1 MSKPSNK
8 IGCDECHWT
17 GYVIDDSA
25 TNARAVLCGCIEN
38 CEHCGGSGNI
48 LSENENG
55 YSYLALCHHCGVIR
69 RNVKLYN
76 ISGVP
81 SKYSHVLQVDAG
93 LDPKRMNTALQKA
106 LKYAKQEFVKKYPTK
121 DGFLLMGPS
130 GLGKTHLAVGT
141 ISELTL
147 KHGVKC
153 MFKDFFY
160 LLSELKQ
167 AYSSG
172 TPENDVILPLVEA
185 DVLVIDELGK
195 GRSNE
200 WELNILDQLISKR
213 YNASKKTLITT
224 NYVTYDI
231 AKEIGDKH
239 EILEVRVGE
248 RIASRLYEMCEFLYL
263 EGRDFRKE
271 QKKSQK
277 SQ

>member
-1 MSKPSNK
+1 MARKSDKL
-8 IGCDECHWT
+8 GCDNCNWS
-17 GYVIDDSA
+17 GYVIDDSDS
-25 TNARAVLCGCIEN
+25 NARALLCSCIEE
-38 CEHCGGSGNI
+38 CPHCGGSGSI
-48 LSENENG
+48 LSESKNG
-55 YSYLALCHHCGVIR
+55 YSYVSPCHSCGVIR
-69 RNVKLYN
+69 RNVRLYN
-76 ISGVP
+76 IAGIP
-81 SKYSHVLQVDAG
+81 AKFSHVIQVDAG
-93 LDPKRMNTALQKA
+93 LDLKRMNPAFQRA
-106 LKYAKQEFVKKYPTK
+106 LKYAKEEFVKKYPTK

-167 AYSSG
+167 AYSEG
-172 TPENDVILPLVEA
+172 TPENDVIRPLIET

-231 AKEIGDKH
+231 AEEIGDKN

-248 RIASRLYEMCEFLYL
+248 RISSRLHEMCEFLYL
-263 EGRDFRKE
+263 KGRDYRKE
-271 QKKSQK
+271 RKKAQNSQ
-277 SQ
+277 

>member
-1 MSKPSNK
+1 MLKKSDK
-8 IGCDECHWT
+8 IGCDNCHHS
-17 GYVIDDSA
+17 GYIIVES
-25 TNARAVLCGCIEN
+25 NNNSRAVLCNCIEE
-38 CEHCGGSGNI
+38 CAGCDGTGNVM
-48 LSENENG
+48 SENENG
-55 YSYLALCHHCGVIR
+55 YTYVAPCKTCGVIR

-76 ISGVP
+76 LAGIP
-81 SKYSHVLQVDAG
+81 AKYSHVLQVDAS
-93 LDPKRMNTALQKA
+93 LELRRMHSSALKA
-106 LKYAKQEFVKKYPTK
+106 LKYAKEEFVKKYPTK
-121 DGFLLMGPS
+121 NGFLLMGPS

-167 AYSSG
+167 AYSEG
-172 TPENDVILPLVEA
+172 TPENDVILPLIET

-224 NYVTYDI
+224 NYVTYDL
-231 AKEIGDKH
+231 AKDIGDTK
-239 EILEVRVGE
+239 EILEVRVGD
-248 RIASRLYEMCEFLYL
+248 RIASRLHEMCEFLYL
-263 EGRDFRKE
+263 QGRDFRIE
-271 QKKSQK
+271 HKKAQND
-277 SQ
+277 Q

>member
-1 MSKPSNK
+1 MSRESNK
-8 IGCDECHWT
+8 IGCDNCHWT
-17 GYVIDDSA
+17 GFVIDDSS
-25 TNARAVLCGCIEN
+25 TNARALLCECIEN
-38 CEHCGGSGNI
+38 CEQCGGSGNI
-48 LSENENG
+48 LSDNENG
-55 YSYLALCHHCGVIR
+55 YSYLALCKHCGVIR

-76 ISGVP
+76 IAGVP
-81 SKYSHVLQVDAG
+81 AKYSHVLQVDAG

-172 TPENDVILPLVEA
+172 TPENDVILPLIEA

-239 EILEVRVGE
+239 EILEVRIGE

-271 QKKSQK
+271 QKKAQK

>member
-1 MSKPSNK
+1 MSRESNK
-8 IGCDECHWT
+8 IGCDNCHWT
-17 GYVIDDSA
+17 GFVIDDSS
-25 TNARAVLCGCIEN
+25 TNARALLCGCIEN
-38 CEHCGGSGNI
+38 CEQCGGSGNI
-48 LSENENG
+48 LSDNENG
-55 YSYLALCHHCGVIR
+55 YSYLALCKHCGVIR

-76 ISGVP
+76 IAGVP
-81 SKYSHVLQVDAG
+81 AKYSHVLQVDAG

-172 TPENDVILPLVEA
+172 TPENDVILPLIEA

-239 EILEVRVGE
+239 EILEVRIGE

-271 QKKSQK
+271 QKKAQK

>member
-1 MSKPSNK
+1 MARNQEKLEK
-8 IGCDECHWT
+8 VGCDDCNWS
-17 GYVIDDSA
+17 GYTISNSDTS
-25 TNARAVLCGCIEN
+25 ARAILCSCLEQCPH
-38 CEHCGGSGNI
+38 CEGTGSI
-48 LSENENG
+48 LSQKDGG
-55 YSYLALCHHCGVIR
+55 YSYVAPCHFCGVIR

-76 ISGVP
+76 VAQVP
-81 SKYSHVLQVDAG
+81 AKYSHVVQVDAG
-93 LDPKRMNTALQKA
+93 LEPKRMNPSLQRA
-106 LKYAKQEFVKKYPTK
+106 LKYAKEEFVKKYPTK

-167 AYSSG
+167 AYSEG
-172 TPENDVILPLVEA
+172 TPENDVIEPLVEA

-224 NYVTYDI
+224 NYITYDI
-231 AKEIGDKH
+231 AKEIGDSH

-248 RIASRLYEMCEFLYL
+248 RIASRLHEMCEFLYL
-263 EGRDFRKE
+263 KGKDYRKE
-271 QKKSQK
+271 RKKA
-277 SQ
+277 

>member
-1 MSKPSNK
+1 MAKKTEST
-8 IGCDECHWT
+8 GCDTCHWS
-17 GYVIDDSA
+17 GFVITDSA
-25 TNARAVLCGCIEN
+25 SYARAELCSCIEECPH
-38 CEHCGGSGNI
+38 CEGSGNI

-55 YSYLALCHHCGVIR
+55 YSYVAHCHSCGVIR

-76 ISGVP
+76 IAGIP
-81 SKYSHVLQVDAG
+81 AKYSHVLQVDAG
-93 LDPKRMNTALQKA
+93 LELKRMNSSLQRA
-106 LKYAKQEFVKKYPTK
+106 LKYAKDEFVKKYPTK

-153 MFKDFFY
+153 LFKDFFY
-160 LLSELKQ
+160 LLSDLKQ
-167 AYSSG
+167 AYSEG
-172 TPENDVILPLVEA
+172 TPENDVILPLIEA

-224 NYVTYDI
+224 NFVTYDL
-231 AKEIGDKH
+231 AKEIGENH

-248 RIASRLYEMCEFLYL
+248 RIASRLHEMCEFLYL
-263 EGRDFRKE
+263 EGKDYRIERK
-271 QKKSQK
+271 KAQK

>member
-1 MSKPSNK
+1 AS
-8 IGCDECHWT
+8 
-17 GYVIDDSA
+17 Y
-25 TNARAVLCGCIEN
+25 ARAELCSCIEECPH
-38 CEHCGGSGNI
+38 CEGSGNI

-55 YSYLALCHHCGVIR
+55 YSYVAPCHSCGVIR

-76 ISGVP
+76 IAGIP
-81 SKYSHVLQVDAG
+81 AKYSHVLQVDAG
-93 LDPKRMNTALQKA
+93 LELKRMNSSLQRA
-106 LKYAKQEFVKKYPTK
+106 LKYAKDEFVKKYPTK

-153 MFKDFFY
+153 LFKDFFY
-160 LLSELKQ
+160 LLSDLKQ
-167 AYSSG
+167 AYSEG
-172 TPENDVILPLVEA
+172 TPENDVILPLIEA

-224 NYVTYDI
+224 NFVTYDL
-231 AKEIGDKH
+231 AKEIGDNH

-248 RIASRLYEMCEFLYL
+248 RIASRLQEMCEFLYL
-263 EGRDFRKE
+263 QGRDYRKE
-271 QKKSQK
+271 RKKAQNSQ
-277 SQ
+277 

>member
-1 MSKPSNK
+1 MAKKTEST
-8 IGCDECHWT
+8 GCDTCHWS
-17 GYVIDDSA
+17 GFVITDSA
-25 TNARAVLCGCIEN
+25 SYARAELCSCIEECPH
-38 CEHCGGSGNI
+38 CEGSGNI

-55 YSYLALCHHCGVIR
+55 YSYVAHCHSCGVIR

-76 ISGVP
+76 IAGIP
-81 SKYSHVLQVDAG
+81 AKFSHVLQVDAH
-93 LDPKRMNTALQKA
+93 LDLKRMNSSLQRA
-106 LKYAKQEFVKKYPTK
+106 LKYAKDEFVKKYPTK

-153 MFKDFFY
+153 LFKDFFY
-160 LLSELKQ
+160 LLSDLKQ
-167 AYSSG
+167 AYSEG
-172 TPENDVILPLVEA
+172 TPENDVILPLIET

-224 NYVTYDI
+224 NFVTYDL
-231 AKEIGDKH
+231 AKEIGDNH

-248 RIASRLYEMCEFLYL
+248 RIASRLHEMCEFLYL
-263 EGRDFRKE
+263 QGRDYRKE
-271 QKKSQK
+271 RKKAQNSQ
-277 SQ
+277 

>member
-1 MSKPSNK
+1 MARNQEKLEK
-8 IGCDECHWT
+8 IGCDNCNWS
-17 GYVIDDSA
+17 GYVIDNSNR
-25 TNARAVLCGCIEN
+25 NARANLCDCVDECPH
-38 CEHCGGSGNI
+38 CEGTGNI
-48 LSENENG
+48 SCQKDGG
-55 YSYLALCHHCGVIR
+55 YSYVSPCHSCGVIR

-76 ISGVP
+76 IAQVP
-81 SKYSHVLQVDAG
+81 AKYSHVVQVDAG
-93 LDPKRMNTALQKA
+93 LEPKRMNPPLQRA
-106 LKYAKQEFVKKYPTK
+106 LKYAKEEFVKKFPTK

-130 GLGKTHLAVGT
+130 GLGKTHIAVGT

-167 AYSSG
+167 AYSEG
-172 TPENDVILPLVEA
+172 TPENDVIEPLVKA

-231 AKEIGDKH
+231 AQDIGDKH

-248 RIASRLYEMCEFLYL
+248 RIASRLHEMCEFLYL
-263 EGRDFRKE
+263 KGKDYRKE
-271 QKKSQK
+271 KKK
-277 SQ
+277 A

>member
-1 MSKPSNK
+1 LSKPSNK

-17 GYVIDDSA
+17 GYVIDDST

-271 QKKSQK
+271 QKRSQK

>member
-1 MSKPSNK
+1 MSKSSNK
-8 IGCDECHWT
+8 IGCDICHHS
-17 GYVIDDSA
+17 GFVIDDSGS
-25 TNARAVLCGCIEN
+25 NSRAELCKCILE
-38 CEHCGGSGNI
+38 CESCNGAGNI

-55 YSYLALCHHCGVIR
+55 YSYVALCDFCGVIR

-76 ISGVP
+76 TAGIP
-81 SKYSHVLQVDAG
+81 SKYSQVLQVDAN
-93 LDPKRMNTALQKA
+93 LRIKASDKALQRA
-106 LKYAKQEFVKKYPTK
+106 LVYAKEEFVKKYPTK
-121 DGFLLMGPS
+121 DGFLLMGAS
-130 GLGKTHLAVGT
+130 GRGKTHLAVGT

-167 AYSSG
+167 AYSEGS
-172 TPENDVILPLVEA
+172 PENDVILPLIET

-224 NYVTYDI
+224 NYITYDLV
-231 AKEIGDKH
+231 KDLGDSK
-239 EILEVRVGE
+239 EILEVRVGD
-248 RIASRLYEMCEFLYL
+248 RIASRLHEMCEFLYL
-263 EGRDFRKE
+263 DGNDFRKE
-271 QKKSQK
+271 TKKV
-277 SQ
+277 